1 MKIKEKHKLSQ
12 FAVNNIIEDV
22 TVLFQISS
30 SNTFLIIASLL
41 KGAGVHED
49 IISSISKLFDHDS
62 EHVRPFKGLETQYL
76 QHKYFKKNFGLVVSI
91 YYKYRITYQGIRAV
105 FKGAGGWAFP
115 PLVSFSLPPSKYK
128 V

>member
-12 FAVNNIIEDV
+12 FAVNIIEDV

-49 IISSISKLFDHDS
+49 IISSVSKLFDHDS

-76 QHKYFKKNFGLVVSI
+76 QHKYFKKKFGLVVSI
-91 YYKYRITYQGIRAV
+91 YYKYRIMYQGVRAV
-105 FKGAGGWAFP
+105 FKGAGGMGISP
-115 PLVSFSLPPSKYK
+115 PCVILAPP
-128 V
+128 